1 MIYHNLKKKIN
12 YLRIIVFILISCVL
26 IKLAYA
32 QLVEYKN
39 INLRATESWERSFP
53 IEASRGYIFD
63 QNMEILASNIPTMS
77 VVIIPYQINNPEE
90 VATSLAKILKVEKDK
105 IYQKITKR
113 ASIIRLSPEGRQ
125 IDEEV
130 AYEIAK
136 VKYSG
141 VYIVQD
147 SKRYYPNNE
156 LLAQSLGFVGID
168 NQGLAGIESIY
179 DEYLKGKNGSLN
191 YIMDAKGGLISNTD
205 SRLIAPSSG
214 LSLQLTINLD
224 IQKIVE
230 RELTNAYKKYSPDS
244 ILCLAMDPNNGEILA
259 IASRPTYN
267 PNNYQN
273 VSQEIYNRNLPVWM
287 AYEPGSTFKV
297 FSFAAGLEEKEFDMF
312 KDTYYDTGSVVVEG
326 RVIKSWKK
334 GGHGLQTFLEVLE
347 NSSNPGFVEISRRLG
362 YEKLYNYVK
371 EFGFSKKT
379 GVDLLG
385 ESTGIFFNYEDYGEL
400 ENATTAFG
408 QGIAT
413 TPIQL
418 VSAFSAVING
428 GTLYTPRIGK
438 SLILT
443 STKET
448 LFEFPTTIRNENI
461 ISKETSQLMR
471 YALES
476 VVSKG
481 SGRKAYIDGY
491 RVGGK
496 TGTAQKAKNGVYLEN
511 EYILSFIAAAPMD
524 NPKIVVYVAMDNPK
538 STIQYGGTII
548 GPIMK
553 NILEDSLVSLNVE
566 KDYSGIDFEYTWLD
580 TKTYPVDNYI
590 GQEVQKIKS
599 KYFKFEIIGDGKYVI
614 DQLPKV
620 GEKIEEGKT
629 VVIFTGDKK

>member
-1 MIYHNLKKKIN
+1 
-12 YLRIIVFILISCVL
+12 
-26 IKLAYA
+26 
-32 QLVEYKN
+32 
-39 INLRATESWERSFP
+39 
-53 IEASRGYIFD
+53 
-63 QNMEILASNIPTMS
+63 
-77 VVIIPYQINNPEE
+77 
-90 VATSLAKILKVEKDK
+90 
-105 IYQKITKR
+105 
-113 ASIIRLSPEGRQ
+113 
-125 IDEEV
+125 
-130 AYEIAK
+130 
-136 VKYSG
+136 
-141 VYIVQD
+141 
-147 SKRYYPNNE
+147 
-156 LLAQSLGFVGID
+156 
-168 NQGLAGIESIY
+168 
-179 DEYLKGKNGSLN
+179 
-191 YIMDAKGGLISNTD
+191 
-205 SRLIAPSSG
+205 
-214 LSLQLTINLD
+214 
-224 IQKIVE
+224 
-230 RELTNAYKKYSPDS
+230 
-244 ILCLAMDPNNGEILA
+244 
-259 IASRPTYN
+259 
-267 PNNYQN
+267 
-273 VSQEIYNRNLPVWM
+273 
-287 AYEPGSTFKV
+287 
-297 FSFAAGLEEKEFDMF
+297 MF

-448 LFEFPTTIRNENI
+448 LFEFPTAIRNENI